1 MIPPVELK
9 KNKTMKKLILIPFL
23 ALAFIA
29 AICSKGDDTS
39 SSDDIKKKELELKEK
54 ELKLKEKELDMQKQS
69 QGSLNTDG
77 QTGDNTAGGN
87 TSRYPQASD
96 RLLTRED
103 VENMDAWEL
112 KIMRN
117 EIFARYGYIF
127 KSPEMRDYFKY
138 EKWYVPT
145 YDNVDNMLTDVEKK
159 NIELIKRYESRL
171 GTNNFSR

>member
-1 MIPPVELK
+1 
-9 KNKTMKKLILIPFL
+9 MKKLILIPFL
-23 ALAFIA
+23 ALAFTA
-29 AICSKGDDTS
+29 AICTKGDDSS

-69 QGSLNTDG
+69 QGSSNSENSNG
-77 QTGDNTAGGN
+77 ENNSGGN
-87 TSRYPQASD
+87 SSRFPQASD
-96 RLLTRED
+96 RLLNRED
-103 VENMDAWEL
+103 VENLDAWDL

-127 KSPEMRDYFKY
+127 KSEEMRNYFKY
-138 EKWYVPT
+138 EKWYVPV

-159 NIELIKRYESRL
+159 NIDLIKRYESRL